1 MAFPFFWLLDTENV
15 ALIVLAFAL
24 ALGGCLA
31 MFGSQAAYYSELF
44 PAEYRFS
51 GFALGRE
58 IPGAVLAGPA
68 PVISVGLVS
77 LGGGSPT
84 LLAVAMV
91 VVALAGL
98 LAVVALP
105 ETRGVDL
112 APIVDPDEAL
122 GAHTPPHAT
131 LGPNDKPLTSP

>member
-1 MAFPFFWLLDTENV
+1 M
-15 ALIVLAFAL
+15 FA
-24 ALGGCLA
+24 
-31 MFGSQAAYYSELF
+31 SQAAYYSELF
-44 PAEYRFS
+44 RAEFRFS

-98 LAVVALP
+98 VAVVALP
-105 ETRGVDL
+105 ETRGIDL
-112 APIVDPDEAL
+112 APIVDPVVEPTTP
-122 GAHTPPHAT
+122 GAAAPTATPRSRPIGT
-131 LGPNDKPLTSP
+131 F